1 MNNLM
6 NAELPKASVP
16 NPSSL
21 PIEGQPNLPTPPIDQ
36 HFDKPREVTSA
47 PKKRDFP
54 EGLFKR
60 CPDCSEMISI
70 QQLHE
75 NLKVCP
81 GCQYHFVPIA
91 KDRIAWLFDEGTFDE
106 TDDNLVPV
114 DAIKFHDLKPYTERL
129 KTYQKET
136 GIKDAVMTG
145 FGEISGCKAG
155 IAVMDFAFIGASMG
169 SVVGEKITRIIEK
182 STKKKVP
189 VIIVCASGGA
199 RMQEGFLSLMQMAKT
214 SAALARHAQAKLA
227 CITILTHPTM
237 GGVTA
242 SFATLGDII
251 VAEPKSMIGFAGAR
265 VIRETTREELP
276 QGFQTS
282 EFLLERGLVDMIVHR
297 KNLKNTLTQILEFV
311 G

>member
-1 MNNLM
+1 M
-6 NAELPKASVP
+6 ETSSASIP
-16 NPSSL
+16 LLKPLIMSD
-21 PIEGQPNLPTPPIDQ
+21 QPNLPTPPVDQ
-36 HFDKPREVTSA
+36 HFDRPREVTSA
-47 PKKRDFP
+47 PKKRDVP

-60 CPDCSEMISI
+60 CPDCSQMISQ
-70 QQLHE
+70 QQLDD

-81 GCQYHFVPIA
+81 GCQHHFVMPS
-91 KDRIAWLFDEGTFDE
+91 KERISSLFDDATFSE
-106 TDDNLVPV
+106 TDSNLSPV

-136 GIKDAVMTG
+136 GIKDAVITG
-145 FGEISGCKAG
+145 FGKIAGREVG
-155 IAVMDFAFIGASMG
+155 IAVMDFGFIGASMG

-182 STKKKVP
+182 STKKKVS

-214 SAALARHAQAKLA
+214 SAALARHAQARLA

-242 SFATLGDII
+242 SFATLGDVII
-251 VAEPKSMIGFAGAR
+251 AEPESMIGFAGAR

-276 QGFQTS
+276 KGFQTS

-297 KNLKNTLTQILEFV
+297 KSLKTTLAQVLDFV